1 MTALAAVS
9 APGLFVYYRVR
20 REHLADAVAAV
31 RALQARWQALDAA
44 LQCEL
49 LRRSDDAGAGADV
62 TLMEIYRRGTGF
74 DSAARRHI
82 EDEAGAALAPWLT
95 GPRHVEAFEPC
106 A

>member
-49 LRRSDDAGAGADV
+49 LRRSDDAGADV
-62 TLMEIYRRGTGF
+62 TLMEIFRRDTGF
-74 DSAARRHI
+74 DAVARRHI

>member
-49 LRRSDDAGAGADV
+49 LRRCDDTGADV
-62 TLMEIYRRGTGF
+62 TLMETYRRDCGF
-74 DSAARRHI
+74 DAVARRHF
-82 EDEAGAALAPWLT
+82 EDEAGVALAPWLN
-95 GPRHVEAFEPC
+95 GPRHVEVFEPC